1 MQTATHRVTLKDET
15 IECTSPEEIR
25 KAMDTLHKKYGG
37 VPQVARIRT
46 PEEENIAYLE
56 GHDVV
61 PDNAGNPVTLRG
73 IGHVDAVGALR
84 SALDVKAA
92 EDAGFAMKQP
102 LYTRGTRV
110 VELGVENARTSRL
123 EHDALPLAKDAH
135 QDLARQVRDENRK
148 DFTVKASNL
157 FLRTDG
163 QLTTR
168 EKPSQGV
175 ALSRRSFP
183 QLVGRLDIPS
193 GGAYLSNYPPE
204 LRSVNVNHWIDERLR
219 EEQLAPEGSPAKELQ
234 LRMRGPRG
242 AREIFAITGPRYAS
256 YDADM
261 IAEAVARACPP
272 GARGTVAY
280 DGYRAHG
287 EVLFHT
293 TVQPEHFVAGEV
305 FRAGVSWST
314 DDTGGGSIVCRAM
327 VFANLCLNLI
337 IIDESEQVT
346 VRLRHQGSV
355 EKLAD
360 GFRVGFSQALKKIDH
375 FVEAWDEACEESIAD
390 EAVSLDEQT
399 PSTVRELLIAS
410 AIRGLL
416 DQELVT
422 VPGRR
427 EDVVHGV
434 VRAWQVDDSGAGLS
448 LEGVNRA
455 ALANALTRYAHESGD
470 LDPWEQDVLQAQA
483 GQLVY
488 GAGRYARIPL
498 LGQKVSA

>member
-1 MQTATHRVTLKDET
+1 MKYLIQSGSESVTVD
-15 IECTSPEEIR
+15 
-25 KAMDTLHKKYGG
+25 
-37 VPQVARIRT
+37 
-46 PEEENIAYLE
+46 
-56 GHDVV
+56 
-61 PDNAGNPVTLRG
+61 GNPMPEMDRLFRLTGIAPTCVQADAEKFEDLVPVTVRTAPVERG
-73 IGHVDAVGALR
+73 VGHVDAVGAIR
-84 SALDVKAA
+84 SGLDVKAA
-92 EDAGFAMKQP
+92 EDSGFSMAQP

-110 VELGVENARTSRL
+110 VEVGVENARTSRL
-123 EHDALPLAKDAH
+123 EHDALPLAREAH
-135 QDLARQVRDENRK
+135 MDLSRQIQSENRK
-148 DFTVKASNL
+148 DFTVRASNL
-157 FLRTDG
+157 FLRAAG

-175 ALSRRSFP
+175 PLSRRSFP

-193 GGAYLSNYPPE
+193 GGAYLSNCPPE
-204 LRSVNVNHWIDERLR
+204 LRATNVNHWVDERLR
-219 EEQLAPEGSPAKELQ
+219 AEQLSPEESGKELQ

-327 VFANLCLNLI
+327 LFANLCLNLI
-337 IIDESEQVT
+337 IIDESEQTT

-355 EKLAD
+355 EKLAA
-360 GFRVGFSQALKKIDH
+360 GFRAGFQSALKKIDH
-375 FVEAWDEACEESIAD
+375 FVRAWDEACEESIAD
-390 EAVSLDEQT
+390 VAQIVDGGEV
-399 PSTVRELLIAS
+399 PTVREILIAN
-410 AIRGLL
+410 AIRGLM
-416 DQELVT
+416 DRELVT
-422 VPGRR
+422 IPGRR
-427 EDVVHGV
+427 EDAVRGV
-434 VRAWQVDDSGAGLS
+434 VRAWQADDSGAGLS
-448 LEGVNRA
+448 LEGTNRA

-488 GAGRYARIPL
+488 GAGRYARIPV
-498 LGQKVSA
+498 LGEKVAA